1 MGCCSGFARILLITF
16 NFIFWLSGAAVLGV
30 GIWILVDPEIEDY
43 QEVIS
48 DATDDDQFLKT
59 AAYILIAFGAFV
71 FLVGFCGCC
80 GAIRSSKCLI
90 GLYITFLVVVFAGE
104 LAAGIYV
111 AIYSEDASD
120 KLDQG
125 LTKSIKNNYI
135 EGSKVASAWDVVQ
148 KELEC
153 CGGHGYKDYMNS
165 TWSSDPSLGKLMP
178 VSCCILGTDDKPKNE
193 TLCERATPNYYWTE
207 GCRDQI
213 EDWIKKHS
221 RILIGVGC
229 GVAALQIIGF
239 ICAIC
244 FCRHMDREKYSSN

>member
-1 MGCCSGFARILLITF
+1 MLLIAF
-16 NFIFWLSGAAVLGV
+16 NFVFWLSGAAILGV
-30 GIWILVDPEIEDY
+30 GIWILVDPDIEDY

-48 DATDDDQFLKT
+48 DATDDDQFLET

-90 GLYITFLVVVFAGE
+90 GLYIAFLVIVFAGE

-111 AIYSEDASD
+111 AVYSNDASD
-120 KLDQG
+120 KLDEG
-125 LTKSIKNNYI
+125 LTKSIKNNYKD
-135 EGSKVASAWDVVQ
+135 GSKIASAWDVIQ

-153 CGGHGYKDYMNS
+153 CGGQGYKDYDNS
-165 TWSSDPSLGKLMP
+165 SWIATQQDGVLMP
-178 VSCCILGTDDKPKNE
+178 ASCCKLGTDDKPTNL
-193 TLCERATPNYYWTE
+193 TLCQTATTGYYWTE

-213 EDWIKKHS
+213 EDWIEDHS

-229 GVAALQIIGF
+229 GIAALEIIGL

-244 FCRHMDREKYSSN
+244 FCRHMDKEKYSSS